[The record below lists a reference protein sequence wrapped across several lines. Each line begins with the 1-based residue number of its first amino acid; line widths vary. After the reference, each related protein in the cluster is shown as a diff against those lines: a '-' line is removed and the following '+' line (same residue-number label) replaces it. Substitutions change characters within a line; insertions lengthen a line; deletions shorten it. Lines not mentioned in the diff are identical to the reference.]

1 MPEFEKFSVS
11 QVGILIRDNK
21 CLILQ
26 FAKSPD
32 KWGLPGGRAD
42 RGENKQEAFA
52 RELKEELGFDNFVS
66 YDVVDYDFF
75 YFGIEKKSVYGIAQY
90 IKNDLDEIVL
100 SEEHLS
106 YKWITEEE
114 IDDYKYFWNTMSRIL
129 KNGFKYHKRLKN
141 Q

>member
-75 YFGIEKKSVYGIAQY
+75 YFGIEKKSVCGIAQY